1 MKAASTVLTGGLG
14 RRTER
19 QRALILPT
27 GRNTLAY
34 LAYDASQ
41 SIPKPNSCLGSKVRP
56 MALSAMWK
64 EAQTHLFTLCQ
75 YWGAAESG
83 RGTQKHAT
91 YSMSL
96 ESCLLNT
103 GSSLRDAKVDGK

>member
-41 SIPKPNSCLGSKVRP
+41 SSPKLNFWESRVRH
-56 MALSAMWK
+56 MDILVAMWK
-64 EAQTHLFTLCQ
+64 EAQTHLFTLCR

-83 RGTQKHAT
+83 W
-91 YSMSL
+91 
-96 ESCLLNT
+96 
-103 GSSLRDAKVDGK
+103 GS